1 MFSPADAKYIDG
13 VVELHAQLNTAYRAA
28 HKIASRY
35 IPLSVSEIN
44 RYYNTGTFRVFVDS
58 KDDREIYA
66 PLKAYFIFGGY
77 ICRFLPITIEL
88 AALYPVRDLTG
99 WDDSSKRQGLSSE
112 ELATMGIFDEELLF
126 SLKKDSR
133 VSYPLYNISEK
144 NHPFDDWTKKLDDI
158 GQPFLTFADIQSLS
172 SFPLPNHILSS
183 QYSLVGI
190 QHYAPLTKL
199 RKEIDCVLYAELS
212 NPHDPCAIKVLRWF
226 PQKRD
231 EVQEKK
237 LNIFL
242 AKERLKRVQRNIIKY
257 TDIMLETNGRVDY
270 IDAGLRNYK
279 QKESELKKII
289 DSENY
294 VGDYFFELGYVSR
307 QESSSL
313 HSFMVENNSR
323 ILFGKCKDG
332 RIAITGGINF
342 LIDSEYNLPFCL
354 SNLTIE

>member
-1 MFSPADAKYIDG
+1 MFSPADAQYIDG
-13 VVELHAQLNTAYRAA
+13 VVELHAQLNAAYRAA

-58 KDDREIYA
+58 RDDREIYA
-66 PLKAYFIFGGY
+66 PLKAYFIFGRY
-77 ICRFLPITIEL
+77 ICRFLPVIIEL

-99 WDDSSKRQGLSSE
+99 WDDSSKREGLSSE
-112 ELATMGIFDEELLF
+112 DLATIGIFDEVLLF
-126 SLKKDSR
+126 SPKKDSR

-144 NHPFDDWTKKLDDI
+144 NHSCVWEEILDDI
-158 GQPFLTFADIQSLS
+158 GLPFFTFDDIQSLR
-172 SFPLPNHILSS
+172 SFPIPNHILSS

-199 RKEIDCVLYAELS
+199 RREIDCVLYAELS

-237 LNIFL
+237 LNTFL

-257 TDIMLETNGRVDY
+257 TDIMLETSGRIDY
-270 IDAGLRNYK
+270 CDTGLRNYR
-279 QKESELKKII
+279 QKESELKKTI
-289 DSENY
+289 DLEDY

-307 QESSSL
+307 QENSSL
-313 HSFMVENNSR
+313 HSFMIENNSR

-332 RIAITGGINF
+332 RIVITGGINS
-342 LIDSEYNLPFCL
+342 LIDSEYNLPFCI